1 MTLEHAQTFAAE
13 WVAARNRHGADDFPT
28 PMIQQLLGIVYG
40 KRQGKRAV
48 GD

>member
-1 MTLEHAQTFAAE
+1 MTLDLAHTFAAE
-13 WVAARNRHGADDFPT
+13 WVAARNRHAADEFPT
-28 PMIQQLLGIVYG
+28 TMIQQLLGIVSG